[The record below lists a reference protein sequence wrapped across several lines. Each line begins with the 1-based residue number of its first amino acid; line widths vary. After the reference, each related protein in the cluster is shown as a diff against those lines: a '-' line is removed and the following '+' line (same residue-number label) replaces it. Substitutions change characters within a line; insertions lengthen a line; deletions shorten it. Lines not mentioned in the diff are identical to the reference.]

1 MEETVYPMKSFGL
14 RITYEVFKGFTDF
27 RRRYPTAREF
37 LSAFM
42 SDPTSNADVVE
53 LSALQAFL
61 KTRLALPEGPSPIF
75 IHFDN
80 IEQVL
85 HQSNGN
91 EGIIYLQSIAEEFD
105 TVNLQQRKTF
115 FLPLFSGTGS
125 TPIVEALRGRDYN
138 RGDAFVI
145 DLDLITPKEYC
156 QGLGDFL
163 SMQIG
168 HGSSKN
174 LYSFILIL
182 C

>member
-1 MEETVYPMKSFGL
+1 MEETVYPMRSFGL

-105 TVNLQQRKTF
+105 TVNLQQRKMF
-115 FLPLFSGTGS
+115 FLPLFLRDRVDTHRRLSGVG
-125 TPIVEALRGRDYN
+125 DYN